1 MKKNRSLELNIPVK
15 NVNKPFSPKPS
26 KNKVFCSIFGCNN
39 KDSKNPELSFH
50 RFPEAG
56 KIKVKCVN
64 KLALSEMIDRRILWE
79 RILRMCKEVT
89 SNMRVCSL
97 HFVKEDYTRFT

>member
-1 MKKNRSLELNIPVK
+1 M
-15 NVNKPFSPKPS
+15 
-26 KNKVFCSIFGCNN
+26 IFGCNS
-39 KDSKNPELSFH
+39 KASKNPELSFH

-64 KLALSEMIDRRILWE
+64 KLALSEMIDRILWE

-97 HFVKEDYTRFT
+97 HFVKEDYTRFTQSSDLQFVYMLNMFALLF

>member
-1 MKKNRSLELNIPVK
+1 MEAGVL
-15 NVNKPFSPKPS
+15 FSPKPS
-26 KNKVFCSIFGCNN
+26 KSKVFCSVFDCN
-39 KDSKNPELSFH
+39 SRAGKNPELSFH

-64 KLALSEMIDRRILWE
+64 KLGLNEIIDRRILWE
-79 RILRMCKEVT
+79 RVLRMGKKVT

-97 HFVKEDYTRFT
+97 HFVKEDYTRFTQPSK